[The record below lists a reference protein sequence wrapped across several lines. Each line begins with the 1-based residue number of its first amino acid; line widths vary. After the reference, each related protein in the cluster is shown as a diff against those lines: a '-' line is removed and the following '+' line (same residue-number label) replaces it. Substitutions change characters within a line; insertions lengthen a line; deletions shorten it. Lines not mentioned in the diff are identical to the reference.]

1 MLKYSGLRSA
11 ADAMFGTFVLAW
23 LVTRQFGLLLVIV
36 SVWEDAGRLMP
47 IDTPEEV
54 EIGPYD
60 LVRLS
65 RPRQLQG
72 LPLTPRYRR
81 RRPRPRQSSTLRAAC
96 GTFFS
101 SS

>member
-1 MLKYSGLRSA
+1 MLKYSGLRAA

-23 LVTRQFGLLLVIV
+23 LITRQFGLLLVIV

-54 EIGPYD
+54 QIGPYD

-65 RPRQLQG
+65 LAGCSSLWPLADICLRPC
-72 LPLTPRYRR
+72 
-81 RRPRPRQSSTLRAAC
+81 STSPATC
-96 GTFFS
+96 GTFSLS
-101 SS
+101 S